1 MDIESLSQSSVVSLL
16 RFYVDTKQYSV
27 VDRLAYAT
35 SPATAEYALYE
46 AIRQIRSAKDRSI
59 IAKRRREE
67 KEEEVECCYYEVKK
81 EGGEECEVG
90 FEVEHNGVKYCCVTC
105 PLIPREDELEKIV
118 KAIESDLSVAAKLA
132 ALAMAYRARR

>member
-59 IAKRRREE
+59 IAKWKHDGREDN
-67 KEEEVECCYYEVKK
+67 VECCYYDVKR
-81 EGGEECEVG
+81 GECDVG
-90 FEVEHNGVKYCCVTC
+90 FEVEHNGVKYCCVAC
-105 PLIPREDELEKIV
+105 PLIPREDELENIV

-132 ALAMAYRARR
+132 ALAMAYRPRRA